1 MRAADAQRS
10 ASYSVEL
17 MTVRLAVAFVL
28 LLCVGGFGLAA
39 AINAFAIVDAVNA
52 KLPTGD
58 QFGQLG
64 WYLTKTLRLHREYRR
79 LYPDGDL
86 VRRQGLLGAVM
97 LVCTVSAMAFIGF
110 GFLGIALVGGIGALS
125 LWFVYFRRRPTM

>member
-1 MRAADAQRS
+1 MS
-10 ASYSVEL
+10 
-17 MTVRLAVAFVL
+17 VRLAVAFVL

-39 AINAFAIVDAVNA
+39 TINAFAIVEAVNA
-52 KLPTGD
+52 KLPTDD

-86 VRRQGLLGAVM
+86 LRREGLLSLVM
-97 LVCTVSAMAFIGF
+97 LACTVSAMALIGF
-110 GFLGIALVGGIGALS
+110 GFLGIACLGGIGALS
-125 LWFVYFRRRPTM
+125 LWFVYFRRGPTV

>member
-1 MRAADAQRS
+1 
-10 ASYSVEL
+10 
-17 MTVRLAVAFVL
+17 MTVRLVVAFAL

-39 AINAFAIVDAVNA
+39 AINQFAIVEAVNA
-52 KLPTGD
+52 KLPTDD

-86 VRRQGLLGAVM
+86 LRRQGLLGAVM
-97 LVCTVSAMAFIGF
+97 LVCTVLAMWFIGF
-110 GFLGIALVGGIGALS
+110 GFIGIAWVGGISALS